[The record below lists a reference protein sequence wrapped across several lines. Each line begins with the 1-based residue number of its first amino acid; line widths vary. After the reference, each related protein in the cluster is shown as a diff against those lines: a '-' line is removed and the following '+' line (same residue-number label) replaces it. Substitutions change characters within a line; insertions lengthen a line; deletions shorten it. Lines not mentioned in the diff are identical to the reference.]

1 MPILPPEGEALDP
14 EVLRGQTDPRLMGQL
29 RWVVETVVGAV
40 VDPCADT
47 WRKPSNSA
55 VTRPLSRLEF
65 VLVDRLVS
73 TVPVPGTL
81 ARRVPDDPRKE
92 GAPLGH

>member
-1 MPILPPEGEALDP
+1 MYK
-14 EVLRGQTDPRLMGQL
+14 RQ
-29 RWVVETVVGAV
+29 VGAV
-40 VDPCADT
+40 VDPCEDT

-81 ARRVPDDPRKE
+81 LLSLEEVELYNLLGTQIPLFWDPTMFARWVIDREDSVLSGKRLD
-92 GAPLGH
+92 